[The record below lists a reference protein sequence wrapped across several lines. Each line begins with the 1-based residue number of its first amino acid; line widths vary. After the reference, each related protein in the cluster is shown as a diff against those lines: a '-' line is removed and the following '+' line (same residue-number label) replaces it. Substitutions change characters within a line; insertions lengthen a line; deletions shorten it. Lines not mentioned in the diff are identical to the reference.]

1 MANTNF
7 STFTPIKPI
16 NVENANKTME
26 NFIEINPASFTN
38 LKKIKLPVDM
48 AYNIYLE
55 EHRFTDYSK
64 EEHLKFIFDN
74 ARIENYNDFEKIH
87 QLFNNKFTDKDF
99 YKITI
104 NNLCKMEIDNK
115 KEILDEIFK
124 NFFNEE
130 EPCFDDICERIE
142 ILKNNDFPEKS
153 EIIKNITN
161 NNIEHLFEL
170 VKCSDFKYPFCEN
183 DIDIFLKYAL
193 SKDLDTDNIKLT
205 LKILQ
210 NFDIA
215 NKEDILKEYLFK
227 VSEKADILPDDVFEE
242 IDQKYFGNF
251 INDNLDFFASSER
264 ITNTLKFIKKLD
276 YENKDIAL
284 GKIFNIYLNS
294 PGYNINTF
302 FDIVLKNDVKKN
314 IDLLDEKNKIITFK
328 VAYENNNA
336 KIEMIKENE
345 NGFDVKN
352 LLTIN
357 ATPNEINNYLV
368 ENIIESIP
376 KKHESSGFM
385 IDVQDKDF
393 FYITKKPELLKN
405 ISETADKKYF
415 VDHNNLYVMQSKEKF
430 NNFDNYQN
438 KKTSSLQ
445 SLTAI
450 FTMNAEKIKHF
461 DVLQVKNEEE
471 IVPINKKEEIINKIN
486 EYATK
491 YSSLCEKISS
501 DDNLENDEFKD
512 LINNN
517 LIKSIKNFLDVA
529 NEDIISQ
536 EYAENV
542 FKALDK
548 HFSVINKSI
557 TTFSLMSSQKFEFNN
572 ETKEM
577 LNKQKENTKAII
589 LNVSKEIEDNIN
601 SAFFYASLDQSSTIA
616 AYNILMKKDNDFI
629 AENLQK

>member
-1 MANTNF
+1 MANTDF
-7 STFTPIKPI
+7 STFTPI
-16 NVENANKTME
+16 E
-26 NFIEINPASFTN
+26 PASFAN
-38 LKKIKLPVDM
+38 LKNINLASFTSLKDIKLSVDM
-48 AYNIYLE
+48 AYDVYQE
-55 EHRFTDYSK
+55 KHRFIDYSK
-64 EEHLKFIFDN
+64 EEHLKYVINN
-74 ARIENYNDFEKIH
+74 ARIRNYNDFEKMH
-87 QLFNNKFTDKDF
+87 QLFINKFTDKDF

-104 NNLCKMEIDNK
+104 NDLCKLEIDNK
-115 KEILDEIFK
+115 KDIFDEIFK
-124 NFFNEE
+124 NFFNEK

-161 NNIEHLFEL
+161 DNIENLFEL
-170 VKCSDFKYPFCEN
+170 VKHSDFKYPFCEN

-193 SKDLDTDNIKLT
+193 SKDLDANNIKLT

-227 VSEKADILPDDVFEE
+227 VSEKANILPDNIFKE
-242 IDQKYFGNF
+242 IDQKYLANF
-251 INDNLDFFASSER
+251 INSNSEYFTSPER
-264 ITNTLKFIKKLD
+264 ISNTLKFIKKLD
-276 YENKDIAL
+276 FEDKPFML

-302 FDIVLKNDVKKN
+302 FDIVLKNDVKEN
-314 IDLLDEKNKIITFK
+314 IDLLDENNKIVTFK
-328 VAYENNNA
+328 VTYENNNA

-376 KKHESSGFM
+376 KKHESSGFV
-385 IDVQDKDF
+385 IDIQNKDF

-415 VDHNNLYVMQSKEKF
+415 VDHNNLYVMQSKENF

-438 KKTSSLQ
+438 KKTNSLQ

-450 FTMNAEKIKHF
+450 FTINAEKIKHF
-461 DVLQVKNEEE
+461 DVLQVKSEEE

-491 YSSLCEKISS
+491 YSLLSEKISS

-517 LIKSIKNFLDVA
+517 LVKSIENFLNVA

-536 EYAENV
+536 EYAEKV
-542 FKALDK
+542 LKVLDI
-548 HFSVINKSI
+548 HFPVINKSI
-557 TTFSLMSSQKFEFNN
+557 TSFSLISSQKFEFND
-572 ETKEM
+572 ETKKM
-577 LNKQKENTKAII
+577 LNEQKEKTKAII
-589 LNVSKEIEDNIN
+589 SNVSKEIEDNIN

-616 AYNILMKKDNDFI
+616 AYNMLIRNDNSF
-629 AENLQK
+629 ANENIQK